1 MSSLEQLDK
10 IADEL
15 RFMMN
20 NMMKSFG
27 TLEESI
33 DKSLDTLEITVNN
46 IKITTDRLS
55 RDVEQLKK
63 QSSR

>member
-20 NMMKSFG
+20 SMMKSFD